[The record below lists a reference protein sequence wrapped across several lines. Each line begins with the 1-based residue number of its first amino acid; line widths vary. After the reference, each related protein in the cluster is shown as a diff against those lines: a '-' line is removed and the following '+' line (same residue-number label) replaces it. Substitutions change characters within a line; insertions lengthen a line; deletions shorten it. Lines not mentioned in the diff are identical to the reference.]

1 MTPKTVTP
9 TGTTPESTNPDGT
22 SSGSSAPRR
31 AAPRNPNP
39 LKKLRGWPLTFLL
52 AGVTGLSIAPFYWLV
67 VSSTRRD
74 TEVFD
79 WPPKLLPGGSLGENL
94 SHLEQKIGLLRVVGN
109 SLLVAGVQTL
119 GALVVALLAGY
130 AFAKFR
136 FRGRTLL
143 FALLL
148 STLVVP
154 EQVLLVP
161 LFKMMMNFGLLDTY
175 QALILPGLC
184 VPFAIFLMRQSLSS
198 LPDELLDAAR
208 VDGAGELRVLF
219 SVVVPVM
226 RPVLAALSIFLFL
239 GSWNQF
245 VWPLIALRSP
255 EMHTLP
261 VALATLHGNKSNT
274 DYGAILSGTALSTL
288 PMMVLFLVLQRQ
300 FISGL
305 LAGATKG

>member
-1 MTPKTVTP
+1 M
-9 TGTTPESTNPDGT
+9 STR
-22 SSGSSAPRR
+22 SARP
-31 AAPRNPNP
+31 
-39 LKKLRGWPLTFLL
+39 RGWPLTLVL
-52 AGVTGLSIAPFYWLV
+52 AGVTGLSVGPFYWLV
-67 VSSTRRD
+67 VSATQKD
-74 TEVFD
+74 GDIFD
-79 WPPKLLPGGSLGENL
+79 WPPRLLPGGSLGDNL
-94 SHLEQKIGLLRVVGN
+94 DHLQAKIGLLRVVGN
-109 SLLVAGVQTL
+109 SLLVAGLQTA

-136 FRGRTLL
+136 FRGRTVL

-154 EQVLLVP
+154 EQVMLVP
-161 LFKMMMNFGLLDTY
+161 LFKMMMSFGLLDSY
-175 QALILPGLC
+175 QAMVLPGLC
-184 VPFAIFLMRQSLSS
+184 VPFAIFLMRQALSGM
-198 LPDELLDAAR
+198 PDELLDAAR
-208 VDGAGELRVLF
+208 VDGAGEFRVLW

-261 VALATLHGNKSNT
+261 VALATLHGNESNT
-274 DYGAILSGTALSTL
+274 DYGAILAGTALSTL

>member
-1 MTPKTVTP
+1 MRL
-9 TGTTPESTNPDGT
+9 S
-22 SSGSSAPRR
+22 
-31 AAPRNPNP
+31 
-39 LKKLRGWPLTFLL
+39 KLRGWPLTFLL
-52 AGVTGLSIAPFYWLV
+52 AAVTGLSIAPFYWMLI
-67 VSSTRRD
+67 STTRKD
-74 TEVFD
+74 TEIFD
-79 WPPKLLPGGSLGENL
+79 WPPSLSPGDSLGDNL
-94 SHLEQKIGLLRVVGN
+94 HRLDRRIGLLRVLGN
-109 SLLVAGVQTL
+109 SLLVAGVQTV

-143 FALLL
+143 FGVLL

-154 EQVLLVP
+154 EQVMLVP

-184 VPFAIFLMRQSLSS
+184 VPFAIFLMRQSLSG

-208 VDGAGELRVLF
+208 VDGAGEFRVLW

-226 RPVLAALSIFLFL
+226 RPVLAALAIFLFL

-245 VWPLIALRSP
+245 VWPLVALRSP

-261 VALATLHGNKSNT
+261 VALATLQGNQNTT
-274 DYGAILSGTALSTL
+274 DYGAILAGTALSTL

>member
-1 MTPKTVTP
+1 M
-9 TGTTPESTNPDGT
+9 N
-22 SSGSSAPRR
+22 
-31 AAPRNPNP
+31 

-52 AGVTGLSIAPFYWLV
+52 AAVTGLSVGPFYWLIMAI
-67 VSSTRRD
+67 TRKD
-74 TEVFD
+74 TEIFD
-79 WPPKLLPGGSLGENL
+79 WPPKLLPGGHFGDNL
-94 SHLEQKIGLLRVVGN
+94 HRLDQKVGLLRVLGN
-109 SLLVAGVQTL
+109 TLLVAGVQTL

-143 FALLL
+143 FGLLL

-154 EQVLLVP
+154 EQVMLVP
-161 LFKMMMNFGLLDTY
+161 LFKMMMSFGLLDSY

-208 VDGAGELRVLF
+208 VDGAGEFRVLW

-261 VALATLHGNKSNT
+261 VALATLHGNQSTT

>member
-1 MTPKTVTP
+1 M
-9 TGTTPESTNPDGT
+9 
-22 SSGSSAPRR
+22 RR
-31 AAPRNPNP
+31 S
-39 LKKLRGWPLTFLL
+39 KLRGWPLTFLL
-52 AGVTGLSIAPFYWLV
+52 AGVTGLSVAPFTWLLL
-67 VSSTRRD
+67 STTRS
-74 TEVFD
+74 ENEIFD
-79 WPPKLLPGGSLGENL
+79 WPPALTPGGSLGDNL
-94 SHLEQKIGLLRVVGN
+94 SRLDHRIALPRVLGN
-109 SLLVAGVQTL
+109 SLLVAGTQTL

-136 FRGRTLL
+136 FRGRSLL

-154 EQVLLVP
+154 EQVMLVP
-161 LFKMMMNFGLLDTY
+161 LFKMMMSFGLLDTY

-184 VPFAIFLMRQSLSS
+184 VPFAIFLMRQALGS

-208 VDGAGELRVLF
+208 VDGAGELRVLW

-226 RPVLAALSIFLFL
+226 RPVLAALAIFLFL

-245 VWPLIALRSP
+245 VWPLVALRSP
-255 EMHTLP
+255 QMHTLP
-261 VALATLHGNKSNT
+261 VALATLQGNQNAT
-274 DYGAILSGTALSTL
+274 DFGAILAGTAISTL

>member
-1 MTPKTVTP
+1 M
-9 TGTTPESTNPDGT
+9 STAR
-22 SSGSSAPRR
+22 SAR
-31 AAPRNPNP
+31 
-39 LKKLRGWPLTFLL
+39 LRGLPLTLVL
-52 AGVTGLSIAPFYWLV
+52 AGVAGLSVGPFYWLV
-67 VSSTRRD
+67 VAATHGDS
-74 TEVFD
+74 EIFD
-79 WPPKLLPGGSLGENL
+79 WPPNLLPGSHLGDNL
-94 SHLEQKIGLLRVVGN
+94 SHLQDKIGLGRVVLN
-109 SLLVAGVQTL
+109 SLAIAGLQTV
-119 GALVVALLAGY
+119 GALIVALLAGY

-136 FRGRTLL
+136 FRGRTVL

-154 EQVLLVP
+154 EQVMLVP
-161 LFKMMMNFGLLDTY
+161 LFKMMMSIGLLDSY
-175 QALILPGLC
+175 QAVVLPGLC

-198 LPDELLDAAR
+198 MPDELLDAAR
-208 VDGAGELRVLF
+208 VDGAGELRVLW

-226 RPVLAALSIFLFL
+226 RPALAALAIFLFL

-261 VALATLHGNKSNT
+261 VALATLHASEATT
-274 DYGAILSGTALSTL
+274 DYGAILAGTAVSTL

>member
-1 MTPKTVTP
+1 M
-9 TGTTPESTNPDGT
+9 
-22 SSGSSAPRR
+22 RR
-31 AAPRNPNP
+31 
-39 LKKLRGWPLTFLL
+39 LRGWPLTFCL
-52 AGVTGLSIAPFYWLV
+52 AGLTGLSVGPFYWLV
-67 VSSTRRD
+67 IATTRKD
-74 TEVFD
+74 TDIFD
-79 WPPKLLPGGSLGENL
+79 WPPELLPGGHLGDNL
-94 SHLEQKIGLLRVVGN
+94 DHLQRRIGLLRVIGN
-109 SLLVAGVQTL
+109 SLLVAGVQTA

-136 FRGRTLL
+136 FRGRSLL
-143 FALLL
+143 FGLLL

-154 EQVLLVP
+154 EQVMLVP
-161 LFKMMMNFGLLDTY
+161 LFKMMMSFGLLDTY

-184 VPFAIFLMRQSLSS
+184 VPFAIFLMRQSLAG

-208 VDGAGELRVLF
+208 VDGAGEFRVLW

-226 RPVLAALSIFLFL
+226 RPVLAALAIFLFL

-245 VWPLIALRSP
+245 VWPLVALRSP
-255 EMHTLP
+255 AMHTLP
-261 VALATLHGNKSNT
+261 VAIATLYGNKSTT
-274 DYGAILSGTALSTL
+274 DYGAILTGTALSTL

>member
-1 MTPKTVTP
+1 MKPIT
-9 TGTTPESTNPDGT
+9 
-22 SSGSSAPRR
+22 
-31 AAPRNPNP
+31 
-39 LKKLRGWPLTFLL
+39 KLRGWPLTFLL
-52 AGVTGLSIAPFYWLV
+52 AGLTGLSVGPFYWLV
-67 VSSTRRD
+67 IAITRKD
-74 TEVFD
+74 TDIFD
-79 WPPKLLPGGSLGENL
+79 WPPKLLPGGHLGDNL
-94 SHLEQKIGLLRVVGN
+94 DHLQRRISLLRVIGN
-109 SLLVAGVQTL
+109 SLLVAGVQTV

-136 FRGRTLL
+136 FRGRSLL
-143 FALLL
+143 FGLLL

-154 EQVLLVP
+154 EQVMLVP
-161 LFKMMMNFGLLDTY
+161 LFKMMMSFGLLDTY

-184 VPFAIFLMRQSLSS
+184 VPFAIFLMRQSLAG

-208 VDGAGELRVLF
+208 VDGAGEFRVLW

-226 RPVLAALSIFLFL
+226 RPVLAALAIFLFL

-245 VWPLIALRSP
+245 VWPLVALRSP

-261 VALATLHGNKSNT
+261 VAIATLYGNKSTT
-274 DYGAILSGTALSTL
+274 DYGAILTGTALSTL

>member
-1 MTPKTVTP
+1 M
-9 TGTTPESTNPDGT
+9 NI
-22 SSGSSAPRR
+22 
-31 AAPRNPNP
+31 
-39 LKKLRGWPLTFLL
+39 KKLRGWPLTFFL
-52 AGVTGLSIAPFYWLV
+52 AGITGLSIGPFYWLV
-67 VSSTRRD
+67 VATTHKD
-74 TEVFD
+74 EEIFD
-79 WPPKLLPGGSLGENL
+79 WPPKLLPGGNLGHNL
-94 SHLEQKIGLLRVVGN
+94 EHLQHRIGVLRVLGN
-109 SLLVAGVQTL
+109 SLLVAGVQTA
-119 GALVVALLAGY
+119 GALVIALLAGY

-154 EQVLLVP
+154 EQVMLVP
-161 LFKMMMNFGLLDTY
+161 LFKMMMSFGLLDTY

-184 VPFAIFLMRQSLSS
+184 VPFAIFLMRQSLTS

-208 VDGAGELRVLF
+208 VDGAGEFRVLW

-245 VWPLIALRSP
+245 VWPLVALRTR

-261 VALATLHGNKSNT
+261 VALATLHGTQATT

>member
-1 MTPKTVTP
+1 MTPVTP
-9 TGTTPESTNPDGT
+9 VAPAVPVA
-22 SSGSSAPRR
+22 APRR
-31 AAPRNPNP
+31 RR
-39 LKKLRGWPLTFLL
+39 LRGWPATLLL
-52 AGVTGLSIAPFYWLV
+52 AAVTGLSIAPFYWLV
-67 VSSTRRD
+67 VSATLSD
-74 TEVFD
+74 ADIFS
-79 WPPKLLPGGSLGENL
+79 WPPHLLPGGHLGDNL
-94 SHLEQKIGLLRVVGN
+94 RHLQDRVGLGRVVLN
-109 SLLVAGVQTL
+109 SLVVSGIQTI

-136 FRGRTLL
+136 FRGRTVL
-143 FALLL
+143 FAVLL

-154 EQVLLVP
+154 DQVMLVP
-161 LFKMMMNFGLLDTY
+161 LFKMMMSFGLLDSY

-184 VPFAIFLMRQSLSS
+184 VPFAIFLMRQALSS
-198 LPDELLDAAR
+198 MPDELLDAAR

-219 SVVVPVM
+219 GVVVPVM
-226 RPVLAALSIFLFL
+226 RPVLAALGIFLFL
-239 GSWNQF
+239 GSWNNF

-261 VALATLHGNKSNT
+261 VALATLQGMKSDT
-274 DYGAILSGTALSTL
+274 DYGLLLAGTALSTL

>member
-1 MTPKTVTP
+1 MRI
-9 TGTTPESTNPDGT
+9 
-22 SSGSSAPRR
+22 PR
-31 AAPRNPNP
+31 
-39 LKKLRGWPLTFLL
+39 LRGWPLTFAL
-52 AGVTGLSIAPFYWLV
+52 AAVTGLSVGPFYWLLTAT
-67 VSSTRRD
+67 TRKD
-74 TEVFD
+74 GEIFD
-79 WPPKLLPGGSLGENL
+79 WPPSLLPGGSLGDNL
-94 SHLEQKIGLLRVVGN
+94 DRLDRRIGLLRVLGN
-109 SLLVAGVQTL
+109 SLLVAGVQTA

-143 FALLL
+143 FGLLL

-154 EQVLLVP
+154 EQVMLVP
-161 LFKMMMNFGLLDTY
+161 LFTMMTDLGLLDSY

-184 VPFAIFLMRQSLSS
+184 VPFAIFLMRQSLTA

-208 VDGAGELRVLF
+208 VDGAGELRVLW

-226 RPVLAALSIFLFL
+226 RPVLAALAIFLFL

-261 VALATLHGNKSNT
+261 VALATLHGNQNSS

>member
-1 MTPKTVTP
+1 M
-9 TGTTPESTNPDGT
+9 
-22 SSGSSAPRR
+22 SGP
-31 AAPRNPNP
+31 AATAARF
-39 LKKLRGWPLTFLL
+39 RGWPLTLTL
-52 AGVTGLSIAPFYWLV
+52 AAVTGLSVGPFYWLV
-67 VSSTRRD
+67 VGSTHKD
-74 TEVFD
+74 TEIFD
-79 WPPKLLPGGSLGENL
+79 WPPHLLPGGSLGENL
-94 SHLEQKIGLLRVVGN
+94 DHLQAKIGLGRVLVN
-109 SLLVAGVQTL
+109 SLAIAGLQTA

-136 FRGRTLL
+136 FRGRTVL

-154 EQVLLVP
+154 EQVMLVP
-161 LFKMMMNFGLLDTY
+161 LFKMMMSFRLLDSY
-175 QALILPGLC
+175 QAVVLPGLC
-184 VPFAIFLMRQSLSS
+184 VPFAIFLMRQALGSM
-198 LPDELLDAAR
+198 PDELLDAAR
-208 VDGAGELRVLF
+208 VDGAGELRVLW

-226 RPVLAALSIFLFL
+226 RPVLAALAIFLFL

-261 VALATLHGNKSNT
+261 VAIATLHGSRTTT
-274 DYGAILSGTALSTL
+274 DHGAILAGTALSTL
-288 PMMVLFLVLQRQ
+288 PMMVLFLALQRQ

>member
-1 MTPKTVTP
+1 M
-9 TGTTPESTNPDGT
+9 STR
-22 SSGSSAPRR
+22 SARP
-31 AAPRNPNP
+31 
-39 LKKLRGWPLTFLL
+39 RGWPLTLVL
-52 AGVTGLSIAPFYWLV
+52 AGVAGLSVGPFYWLV
-67 VSSTRRD
+67 VSATQKD
-74 TEVFD
+74 GDIFD
-79 WPPKLLPGGSLGENL
+79 WPPRLLPGGSLGDNL
-94 SHLEQKIGLLRVVGN
+94 DHLQAKIGLLRVVGN
-109 SLLVAGVQTL
+109 SLLVAGLQTA

-136 FRGRTLL
+136 FRGRTVL

-154 EQVLLVP
+154 EQVMLVP
-161 LFKMMMNFGLLDTY
+161 LFKMMMSFGLLDSY
-175 QALILPGLC
+175 QAMVLPGLC
-184 VPFAIFLMRQSLSS
+184 VPFAIFLMRQALSGM
-198 LPDELLDAAR
+198 PDELLDAAR
-208 VDGAGELRVLF
+208 VDGAGEFRVLW

-261 VALATLHGNKSNT
+261 VALATLHGNESNT
-274 DYGAILSGTALSTL
+274 DYGAILAGTALSTL

>member
-1 MTPKTVTP
+1 MTRPTP
-9 TGTTPESTNPDGT
+9 
-22 SSGSSAPRR
+22 
-31 AAPRNPNP
+31 
-39 LKKLRGWPLTFLL
+39 LRGLPLTLLL
-52 AGVTGLSIAPFYWLV
+52 AALTGLSVAPFYWLI
-67 VSSTRRD
+67 VSATQQDSD
-74 TEVFD
+74 IFA
-79 WPPKLLPGGSLGENL
+79 WPPKLVPAGHLGENL
-94 SHLEQKIGLLRVVGN
+94 SDLQAKVGLLRVLGN
-109 SLLVAGVQTL
+109 SLAIAGLQTL

-136 FRGRTLL
+136 FRGRTVL
-143 FALLL
+143 FGVLL

-154 EQVLLVP
+154 DQVMLVP
-161 LFKMMMNFGLLDTY
+161 LFQMMMDFRLMDSY
-175 QALILPGLC
+175 QAVVLPGLC
-184 VPFAIFLMRQSLSS
+184 VPFAIFLMRQALSGM
-198 LPDELLDAAR
+198 PDELLDAAR
-208 VDGAGELRVLF
+208 VDGAGELRVIF

-226 RPVLAALSIFLFL
+226 RPVLAALGVFLFL

-261 VALATLHGNKSNT
+261 VALATLHGQESNT
-274 DYGAILSGTALSTL
+274 DYGAILAGTAVSAL

>member
-1 MTPKTVTP
+1 M
-9 TGTTPESTNPDGT
+9 NPV
-22 SSGSSAPRR
+22 
-31 AAPRNPNP
+31 
-39 LKKLRGWPLTFLL
+39 KLRGWPLTFLL
-52 AGVTGLSIAPFYWLV
+52 AGLTGLSVAPFYWLLI
-67 VSSTRRD
+67 STTRKD
-74 TEVFD
+74 TEIFD
-79 WPPKLLPGGSLGENL
+79 WPPHLLPGGGLGANL
-94 SHLEQKIGLLRVVGN
+94 HRLDERIGLLRVIAN
-109 SLLVAGVQTL
+109 SLLVAGIQTV

-154 EQVLLVP
+154 EQVMLVP
-161 LFKMMMNFGLLDTY
+161 LFKMMTSFGLLDSY
-175 QALILPGLC
+175 QAIILPGLC
-184 VPFAIFLMRQSLSS
+184 VPFAVFLMRQSLAG

-208 VDGAGELRVLF
+208 VDGAGEFRVLWN
-219 SVVVPVM
+219 VVVPVM

-255 EMHTLP
+255 DMHTLP
-261 VALATLHGNKSNT
+261 VALATLYGNKATT